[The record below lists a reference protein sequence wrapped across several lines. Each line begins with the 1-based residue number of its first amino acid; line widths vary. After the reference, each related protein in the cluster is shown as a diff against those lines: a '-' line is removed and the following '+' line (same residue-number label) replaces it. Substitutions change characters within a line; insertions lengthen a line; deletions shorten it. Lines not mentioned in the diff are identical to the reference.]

1 MKLKSVRITLRVLVR
16 MLMTAAI
23 MTLLVFPVAAKDEN
37 RVRFYGWIKAMP
49 DGLHGT
55 WQVGGRTLNTGPGTD
70 FDQTQGDL
78 VVGGCAKVDIR
89 GGMVHEIDSEPAS
102 DCR

>member
-1 MKLKSVRITLRVLVR
+1 MVLVR

-23 MTLLVFPVAAKDEN
+23 MTLLVLPVAAKDES
-37 RVRFYGWIKAMP
+37 RVRFYGWIEAMP

-55 WQVGGRTLNTGPGTD
+55 WQVGGRTLTTGPGTE
-70 FDQTQGDL
+70 FNQTEGTL

-89 GGMVHEIDSEPAS
+89 GGMVHEIDSEPTS